1 MVVSRRKKRETH
13 LLEGGTDLS
22 YIQELLGHKSSKTTE
37 IYIHVSNR
45 DLNKIKIRWI
55 CREGRHERVHPG
67 GVYTHCGYTEVI
79 CNDLKRYMGN
89 RPYRN

>member
-1 MVVSRRKKRETH
+1 VVVSRSKERETH

-45 DLNKIKIRWI
+45 DLNKIKNPLDMY
-55 CREGRHERVHPG
+55 GRK
-67 GVYTHCGYTEVI
+67 T
-79 CNDLKRYMGN
+79 
-89 RPYRN
+89 